1 MTEQQVKDIQNMV
14 KDLVENIEGIT
25 QNLAF
30 YYGNE
35 V

>member
-1 MTEQQVKDIQNMV
+1 MTEQQVKDIQNIV
-14 KDLVENIEGIT
+14 KDLIEKIDDIT